1 MAEIGIAG
9 QKYGLIK
16 PTPKKQQPTARLE
29 LHEDDDD
36 EIVDL
41 ESNKGQGQLRQKQLQ
56 EAEKQR
62 KLRLVERMQQKAL
75 EEDPT
80 IFDYDGVYDNIK
92 QQTQPNFKA
101 RAQKQTV
108 EQEKKPRYIQALLQ
122 KAEERKVVDDLR
134 FERKIRKEAA
144 ADEEEFG
151 DLPKFVTQSYIKK
164 MEENKRARE
173 EMARRDARDEDPS
186 TKKNLSSFYTNLLV
200 NNVAFGTGPKA
211 DAPKAPPPK
220 EETPSTTAT
229 STSTSSSTKELSAAE
244 KARRE
249 KMREEAMARFG
260 GGSDTTS
267 TASAPSQKRK
277 DAPALTE
284 EKSEKE
290 EAEQTKKQKVELSSQ
305 PTSAETTATTTDSK
319 PTTTTTTASAPPAGV
334 DRDAKANEAR
344 MRFLQRKKEAK

>member
-1 MAEIGIAG
+1 MAAEIGIAG

-16 PTPKKQQPTARLE
+16 PTPKKQQPRLE
-29 LHEDDDD
+29 LHGGEDDD

-41 ESNKGQGQLRQKQLQ
+41 EAKKTQVRQKQ
-56 EAEKQR
+56 EAENQR

-101 RAQKQTV
+101 RAQTQTT

-151 DLPKFVTQSYIKK
+151 ELPKFVTQSYIKK

-211 DAPKAPPPK
+211 DAPKPPTETTLPTSAP
-220 EETPSTTAT
+220 A
-229 STSTSSSTKELSAAE
+229 STSSSTITRELTPAE
-244 KARRE
+244 KARRD
-249 KMREEAMARFG
+249 KMREEAIARFG
-260 GGSDTTS
+260 NGSSEGSDSTT
-267 TASAPSQKRK
+267 AAPQKKRE
-277 DAPALTE
+277 APP
-284 EKSEKE
+284 E
-290 EAEQTKKQKVELSSQ
+290 EAKESEEQTKKPKLEPSSA
-305 PTSAETTATTTDSK
+305 STTTPATTQA
-319 PTTTTTTASAPPAGV
+319 PTTTTAPASV